1 MISVKIRMGVTLTI
15 LVKLYQLALLLGKPI
30 IIKVANDIYIGNQT
44 AIDELDN
51 NVAISI
57 CMLAVIINPM
67 LPMIK
72 NVFLFFIIIPLLNKT
87 TL

>member
-1 MISVKIRMGVTLTI
+1 MACYVQVQP
-15 LVKLYQLALLLGKPI
+15 YQLVLLLGKPI
-30 IIKVANDIYIGNQT
+30 IIKVANDIYIGSQT

-51 NVAISI
+51 ITAISI

-72 NVFLFFIIIPLLNKT
+72 NVFLFFIIIPLFNET